1 VATSDKNYSV
11 QNDGVSDSRW
21 RFVLL
26 GAFHVGEAL
35 KRPSLDLNGGPGVKG
50 IKSLRAFTA

>member
-35 KRPSLDLNGGPGVKG
+35 KVFSKAV
-50 IKSLRAFTA
+50 S